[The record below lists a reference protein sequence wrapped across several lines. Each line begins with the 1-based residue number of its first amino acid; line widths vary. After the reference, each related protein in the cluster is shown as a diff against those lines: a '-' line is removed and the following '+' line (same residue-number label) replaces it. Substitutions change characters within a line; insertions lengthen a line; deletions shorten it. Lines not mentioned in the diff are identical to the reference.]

1 MNNKLKVMISQPMR
15 GKTNEQIRQ
24 EREKLVERLEKDNFE
39 VVDTII
45 SENAPKDCNEA
56 IYYLSK
62 SIEFI
67 SKVDIVYFMKGWEN
81 ARGCKIENKICQ
93 DYGKQTMYYIYEED

>member
-1 MNNKLKVMISQPMR
+1 MKKLRVMISQPMR

-24 EREKLVERLEKDNFE
+24 ERANLVEKLEKDGLE
-39 VVDTII
+39 VIDTIV
-45 SENAPKDCNEA
+45 SEEPPKGSDQA

-67 SKVDIVYFMKGWEN
+67 SKVDIVYFMKGWKN

-93 DYGKQTMYYIYEED
+93 DYGKQTMYNIYEE